1 MSESALDERGYLC
14 FSWES
19 VYIIVVNAN
28 YIVLDFLATL
38 PQYQRRGAASVLLR
52 WRMEQAAER
61 GVGIFLE
68 ATMDGYQLY
77 RKRGWKDVH
86 ELTMN
91 YDTCGG
97 KGAQTLMLMRKAA
110 P

>member
-1 MSESALDERGYLC
+1 MC

-19 VYIIVVNAN
+19 VDIIFVDAH

-38 PQYQRRGAASVLLR
+38 PQYQRRGAASMLLR
-52 WRMEQAAER
+52 WGMEQAAER

-77 RKRGWKDVH
+77 RKCGWKDVY

-91 YDTCGG
+91 YST
-97 KGAQTLMLMRKAA
+97 
-110 P
+110 

>member
-77 RKRGWKDVH
+77 RKRGWKDVY

-91 YDTCGG
+91 YDTWGG
-97 KGAQTLMLMRKAA
+97 KGAQTLVLMRKA